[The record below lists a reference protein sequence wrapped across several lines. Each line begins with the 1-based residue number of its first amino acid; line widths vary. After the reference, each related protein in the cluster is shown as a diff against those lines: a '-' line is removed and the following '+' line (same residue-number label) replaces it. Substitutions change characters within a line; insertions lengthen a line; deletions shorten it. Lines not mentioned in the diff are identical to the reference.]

1 MVLVIAGSPVVR
13 ATPLS
18 FPLPGAPVGRIA
30 GAATGQA
37 GCDSVMTAMLKFPTK
52 SNGIYGFCEKLA
64 VDFLVKQGLCVG
76 MEDDTAELIARLC
89 TRIGMIMED
98 ASVIA
103 LTIGSMDEADRSNA
117 IARLGKDSARI
128 DQLIDAVRALAS

>member
-1 MVLVIAGSPVVR
+1 
-13 ATPLS
+13 
-18 FPLPGAPVGRIA
+18 
-30 GAATGQA
+30 
-37 GCDSVMTAMLKFPTK
+37 MTAMLKFPTK